1 MKRPAPS
8 QPAAD
13 SLAGPS
19 AGRPSSSRVGLV
31 LAIGVV
37 STSFGAILVRLA
49 DCAPLTKAAWRC
61 TLAAAILGL
70 SGGIR
75 RSKEE
80 TEQPGV
86 MGLAFLAGAF
96 LAFHFGT
103 WIASLDSTS
112 VALSSLLVATTPVWV
127 ALASPFITGDRATW
141 RALAGVGLSLG
152 GSAWIALAGEGGQG
166 EVYGALLA
174 VAGAIGAA
182 GYVLIGRR
190 VGERLPIQRYLFL
203 CYGSAALFLVAAA
216 LISGDALFGFD
227 GRTYAALIGLA
238 LVPQLL
244 GHSACNWALRWL
256 PALLV
261 SVVFLSEPIVAS
273 TLAWAFLEE
282 APERAVLLAA
292 PLILLGIVLAADTS
306 Q

>member
-1 MKRPAPS
+1 MASP
-8 QPAAD
+8 PAASTD
-13 SLAGPS
+13 PS
-19 AGRPSSSRVGLV
+19 PASPPRPPRSRVALV

-49 DCAPLTKAAWRC
+49 DCPPLAKAAWRC
-61 TLAAAILGL
+61 TLAAAILGAT
-70 SGGIR
+70 GGLR
-75 RSKEE
+75 RRGA
-80 TEQPGV
+80 QPESPGAV
-86 MGLAFLAGAF
+86 RLAVLAGAF

-112 VALSSLLVATTPVWV
+112 VATSSLLVATTPIWV
-127 ALASPFITGDRATW
+127 AMASPFLTKDRATW
-141 RALAGVGLSLG
+141 RALTGVALSLA
-152 GSAWIALAGEGGQG
+152 GSAWIALAGEDGSG
-166 EVYGALLA
+166 ELEGALLA

-190 VGERLPIQRYLFL
+190 MGERLPIQRYLFL
-203 CYGSAALFLVAAA
+203 CYGSAALFLIATAA
-216 LISGDALFGFD
+216 IRGDALFGFD

-273 TLAWAFLEE
+273 TLAWALLNE
-282 APERAVLLAA
+282 APERVVLYAA
-292 PLILLGIVLAADTS
+292 PLILLGIVLAADPR
-306 Q
+306 QA